1 MADRKGERDSRSPF
15 FCCPNTCGSMTAAF
29 SSPSRASSSA
39 FPVLAFSYYDFHPA
53 RLLPHASPYTST
65 MPFCL
70 LHKWVPAV
78 APTSHDALPV
88 APIPAPSLRL
98 CSAACGRLRH
108 YPYSLASMPTFLRA
122 FPTARRPLV
131 HISAT
136 IRTACR
142 ATARRPS
149 YPSCRPSYPS
159 CAYACRYPCSGCLL
173 CTYSTRIRTAQRASM
188 GGRAV
193 ETLRKSADSAV
204 M

>member
-1 MADRKGERDSRSPF
+1 MPASTPVAF
-15 FCCPNTCGSMTAAF
+15 F
-29 SSPSRASSSA
+29 SPSLASSSA
-39 FPVLAFSYYDFHPA
+39 FPVSALSRCNLHPA
-53 RLLPHASPYTST
+53 RLLPHAFPYTST

-70 LHKWVPAV
+70 LHKWAPAV

-88 APIPAPSLRL
+88 VPIPAPSLRL

-108 YPYSLASMPTFLRA
+108 YPNSLASMSTFLRA

-149 YPSCRPSYPS
+149 YPSC
-159 CAYACRYPCSGCLL
+159 AYACRYP
-173 CTYSTRIRTAQRASM
+173 YSAPHTAA
-188 GGRAV
+188 GEHGRPCCRDAAEV
-193 ETLRKSADSAV
+193 GR
-204 M
+204 